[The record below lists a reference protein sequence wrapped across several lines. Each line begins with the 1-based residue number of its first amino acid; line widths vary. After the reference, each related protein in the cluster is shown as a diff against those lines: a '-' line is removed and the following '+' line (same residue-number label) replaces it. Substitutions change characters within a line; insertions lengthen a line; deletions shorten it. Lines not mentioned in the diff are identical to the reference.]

1 MGERRRFRAYSA
13 RGVGLTRG
21 NDDGTLAP
29 WAAASSLP
37 FAPEI
42 VIPAVREMH
51 RRFGDRIYGRYG
63 FVDAFNPSFDY
74 DVPLAFG
81 KRIPGFGW
89 VDTDRL
95 GIDQGP
101 VIAMIENFRSDLVWR
116 TMRSNA
122 AVRRG
127 LERAGFSGGWLGSR

>member
-1 MGERRRFRAYSA
+1 VGV
-13 RGVGLTRG
+13 RGA

-42 VIPAVREMH
+42 VIPAIQEMH

-63 FVDAFNPSFDY
+63 FVDAFNPTFDY
-74 DVPLAFG
+74 DVPLRWG
-81 KRIPGFGW
+81 RRIPGFGW
-89 VDTDRL
+89 VDTDCL

-101 VIAMIENFRSDLVWR
+101 MIAMIENYRSDLVWR
-116 TMRSNA
+116 TLRGNA
-122 AVRRG
+122 SIRRG
-127 LERAGFSGGWLGSR
+127 LERAGFTGGWLDSRS